1 MIRKILVPGN
11 KLNIPALIGGLI
23 VIYIVL
29 YGGPWWTL
37 TATGANPTFKV
48 GVAPYQIYIEILGK
62 PVDIPILKY
71 LILSGY
77 LSYLAIGL
85 LSVIGS
91 FLPSKE
97 ISKALIG
104 YRAIAM
110 KIFTVITL
118 YLSLIAVKNMLKV
131 DIPLIGSTVM
141 NFKLPYE
148 AGVINVETPIEAGF
162 TLTFYIA
169 VTAAIL
175 LLIGKLLSGK
185 QKNMEVTGKLR
196 EK

>member
-23 VIYIVL
+23 IIYIVL

-37 TATGANPTFKV
+37 VAMGANPTFKA

-62 PVDIPILKY
+62 PVDIPIFKY

-77 LSYLAIGL
+77 LSYLVIGL
-85 LSVIGS
+85 LSIIGS
-91 FLPSKE
+91 FLPSRE
-97 ISKALIG
+97 ISKTLIG

-118 YLSLIAVKNMLKV
+118 YLGLIAVKNMLKV
-131 DIPLIGSTVM
+131 DIPLIGTTIM

-148 AGVINVETPIEAGF
+148 TGVINVETPIEAGF

-175 LLIGKLLSGK
+175 LLIGRLLTGK
-185 QKNMEVTGKLR
+185 QKNTR
-196 EK
+196 